1 MKFGIL
7 KSKIETLLSESY
19 RKKTFKQE
27 LANFKK
33 NVLDN
38 KNISKLYYLYDD
50 LTTNKG
56 INESIVETYIN
67 ESMSTYNKVVSKI
80 KSNDLTTLKNW
91 VGNIKSTNQYQHI
104 DDLFSDNIL
113 TIESRINSK
122 KIISESLTKK
132 PSVQKEISKVPI
144 SSMVSIANR
153 TITDYL
159 GNLNESDKQ
168 ELFNLLSQDDKI
180 LSENFEPLKSSVISK
195 LTTLKRENTDYETGK
210 RINETISKIESE
222 KYDKLTYFKLKGLN
236 ENL

>member
-91 VGNIKSTNQYQHI
+91 VGNINSTNQYQHI

-195 LTTLKRENTDYETGK
+195 LITLKRENTDYETGK